1 MGFVIQQFH
10 GLMAQHL
17 GEIMEKSMALFLAT
31 LLHSG
36 TNTHFFHW
44 ATKSY
49 AKHKTLSHFY
59 ENIIELT
66 DQLAE
71 CYFGIYGQITQFP
84 STYHQP
90 KEPLAYLQSLQS
102 FVKDARS
109 DLPTDSEIVQL
120 IDNIAQE
127 IDTTIYLLKFK
138 G

>member
-1 MGFVIQQFH
+1 
-10 GLMAQHL
+10 
-17 GEIMEKSMALFLAT
+17 MEKSMALFLAT

-49 AKHKTLSHFY
+49 AKHKTLGKFY

-71 CYFGIYGQITQFP
+71 AYFGCYGQITQFP

-90 KEPLAYLQSLQS
+90 KEPLAYLQSLQA

>member
-1 MGFVIQQFH
+1 
-10 GLMAQHL
+10 
-17 GEIMEKSMALFLAT
+17 MEKSMALFLAT

-49 AKHKTLSHFY
+49 AKHKTLGHFY
-59 ENIIELT
+59 EAIVEHA
-66 DQLAE
+66 DALAE
-71 CYFGIYGQITQFP
+71 CYFGVYGQITDFP
-84 STYHQP
+84 ATYHKPQ
-90 KEPLAYLQSLQS
+90 EPLAYLQSLQR
-102 FVKDARS
+102 FVKESRS
-109 DLPTDSEIVQL
+109 DLPQDSEIVQL

>member
-49 AKHKTLSHFY
+49 AKHKTLGKFY
-59 ENIIELT
+59 ENIIDLT

-71 CYFGIYGQITQFP
+71 AYFGVYGQITQFP

-90 KEPLAYLQSLQS
+90 KEPLAYLQSLQA
-102 FVKDARS
+102 FVKDARA

>member
-1 MGFVIQQFH
+1 
-10 GLMAQHL
+10 
-17 GEIMEKSMALFLAT
+17 MEKSMALFLAT
-31 LLHSG
+31 LLHAG

-49 AKHKTLSHFY
+49 AKHKTLGHFY
-59 ENIIELT
+59 SNIVDLT
-66 DQLAE
+66 DTLAE
-71 CYFGIYGQITQFP
+71 CYFGLYGQITQFP

>member
-1 MGFVIQQFH
+1 MELVIQQFRGH
-10 GLMAQHL
+10 MALHL

-31 LLHSG
+31 LLHAG

-49 AKHKTLSHFY
+49 AKHKTLGHFY
-59 ENIIELT
+59 ESIIENA
-66 DQLAE
+66 DALAE

-84 STYHQP
+84 STYHMP

-102 FVKDARS
+102 FVKDARP
-109 DLPTDSEIVQL
+109 DLPQDSEIVQL
-120 IDNIAQE
+120 IDNIAQD

>member
-1 MGFVIQQFH
+1 
-10 GLMAQHL
+10 
-17 GEIMEKSMALFLAT
+17 MEKSMALFLAT

-49 AKHKTLSHFY
+49 AKHKALGHFY
-59 ENIIELT
+59 ENIIEHT
-66 DQLAE
+66 DALAE
-71 CYFGIYGQITQFP
+71 CYFGIYGQITEFP
-84 STYHQP
+84 ATYHQP
-90 KEPLAYLQSLQS
+90 KEPLAYLQSLQA
-102 FVKDARS
+102 FVKDARA

-138 G
+138 A

>member
-1 MGFVIQQFH
+1 
-10 GLMAQHL
+10 MALHL

-49 AKHKTLSHFY
+49 AKHKTLGKFY

-71 CYFGIYGQITQFP
+71 TYFGVYGQITEFP
-84 STYHQP
+84 STYHMP
-90 KEPLAYLQSLQS
+90 KEPLAYLQALQA
-102 FVKDARS
+102 FVKEARAN
-109 DLPTDSEIVQL
+109 LPQDSEIVQL

>member
-1 MGFVIQQFH
+1 
-10 GLMAQHL
+10 
-17 GEIMEKSMALFLAT
+17 MEKSMALFLAT

-49 AKHKTLSHFY
+49 AKHKALGHFY
-59 ENIIELT
+59 EAIIQHT
-66 DQLAE
+66 DALAE

-84 STYHQP
+84 ATYHQP
-90 KEPLAYLQSLQS
+90 KEPLAYLQSLQA
-102 FVKDARS
+102 FVKDARQ
-109 DLPTDSEIVQL
+109 DLPMDSEIVQL

-138 G
+138 A

>member
-1 MGFVIQQFH
+1 
-10 GLMAQHL
+10 
-17 GEIMEKSMALFLAT
+17 MEKSMALFLAT

-49 AKHKTLSHFY
+49 AKHKTLGHFY

-84 STYHQP
+84 STYSQKSRLLTCNHYRLLLKMLDQT
-90 KEPLAYLQSLQS
+90 YLQTQRLS
-102 FVKDARS
+102 
-109 DLPTDSEIVQL
+109 
-120 IDNIAQE
+120 N
-127 IDTTIYLLKFK
+127 
-138 G
+138 

>member
-1 MGFVIQQFH
+1 
-10 GLMAQHL
+10 
-17 GEIMEKSMALFLAT
+17 MEKSMALFLAT

-49 AKHKTLSHFY
+49 AKHKALGKFY
-59 ENIIELT
+59 ENIIEHT
-66 DQLAE
+66 DALAE
-71 CYFGIYGQITQFP
+71 TYFGIYGQITDFP

-109 DLPTDSEIVQL
+109 DLPMDSEIVQL

-138 G
+138 A

>member
-1 MGFVIQQFH
+1 
-10 GLMAQHL
+10 
-17 GEIMEKSMALFLAT
+17 MEKSMALFLAT
-31 LLHSG
+31 LLHAG

-49 AKHKTLSHFY
+49 AKHKTLGHFY
-59 ENIIELT
+59 ESIIELT
-66 DQLAE
+66 DELAE

-90 KEPLAYLQSLQS
+90 KEPLAYLQSLQT
-102 FVKDARS
+102 FVKDARP
-109 DLPTDSEIVQL
+109 DLPQDSEIVQL

>member
-1 MGFVIQQFH
+1 MELDIQQFH
-10 GLMAQHL
+10 GRMALLL
-17 GEIMEKSMALFLAT
+17 GEFMEQSMALFLAT

-90 KEPLAYLQSLQS
+90 KEPLAYLQSLQA

>member
-1 MGFVIQQFH
+1 
-10 GLMAQHL
+10 
-17 GEIMEKSMALFLAT
+17 MEKSMALFLAT

-49 AKHKTLSHFY
+49 AKHKALGKFY
-59 ENIIELT
+59 ENIIEAT

-71 CYFGIYGQITQFP
+71 TYFGIYGQITQFP
-84 STYHQP
+84 SAYHMP
-90 KEPLAYLQSLQS
+90 KEPLSYLQSLQA
-102 FVKDARS
+102 FVKEARK

-138 G
+138 A

>member
-1 MGFVIQQFH
+1 
-10 GLMAQHL
+10 
-17 GEIMEKSMALFLAT
+17 MEKSMALFLAT

-36 TNTHFFHW
+36 TNTHFMHW

-49 AKHKTLSHFY
+49 AQHKTLGKFY

-66 DQLAE
+66 DTLAE
-71 CYFGIYGQITQFP
+71 AYFGCYGQITNFP
-84 STYHQP
+84 NTYHMP
-90 KEPLAYLQSLQS
+90 KSSPIAYIESLQN
-102 FVKDARS
+102 FVKDARK
-109 DLPTDSEIVQL
+109 DLPTESEIVQL

>member
-1 MGFVIQQFH
+1 
-10 GLMAQHL
+10 
-17 GEIMEKSMALFLAT
+17 MEKSMALFLAT

-49 AKHKTLSHFY
+49 AKHKALGHFY
-59 ENIIELT
+59 ENIIAHT
-66 DQLAE
+66 DALAE
-71 CYFGIYGQITQFP
+71 AYFGCYGQITDFP
-84 STYHQP
+84 ATYHQP
-90 KEPLAYLQSLQS
+90 KEPLAYLQSLQR
-102 FVKDARS
+102 FVKEARA

-138 G
+138 S